1 MAARKT
7 SSAEQ
12 ERMTDTN
19 IAKVIAMLETPAD
32 GEKPW
37 TKKEACQFLGM
48 AYNTTRLGTIINTFK
63 EKQAR
68 DAKKRAEK
76 RGKPASQDEI
86 IYAIQEYIN
95 GEPVDTIAKSLYRSA
110 QFVKTILERN
120 HVPIRA
126 ASHDYFRPALIP
138 EGATRDR
145 FSVGEVV
152 YAARYDSTAR
162 IEGEVEC
169 HKDHGWV
176 YRLWLL
182 GDKWQQ
188 WAYQPAS
195 ELASLEHLR
204 KLGVKV

>member
-1 MAARKT
+1 MATRKT

-68 DAKKRAEK
+68 DAKRRAEK

-86 IYAIQEYIN
+86 VYAIQTYIN
-95 GEPVDTIAKSLYRSA
+95 GEPIDAIAKSLYRSA
-110 QFVKTILERN
+110 QFVKSILERN

-126 ASHDYFRPALIP
+126 ASHDYFRPELIP

-145 FSVGEVV
+145 FAVGEVV

-162 IEGEVEC
+162 IEGEV
-169 HKDHGWV
+169 KNDPQHGWV
-176 YRLWLL
+176 YRCWLL
-182 GDKWQQ
+182 SDKWQQ
-188 WAYQPAS
+188 FCYQPAS

>member
-1 MAARKT
+1 
-7 SSAEQ
+7 
-12 ERMTDTN
+12 MTDAN
-19 IAKVIAMLETPAD
+19 IIKVISLLEPAD
-32 GEKPW
+32 PQAKPIS
-37 TKKEACQFLGM
+37 KKDACAILGM

-68 DAKKRAEK
+68 DAKRRAEK

-95 GEPVDTIAKSLYRSA
+95 GEPIDTIAKSLYRSA

-126 ASHDYFRPALIP
+126 ASHDYFRPELIP
-138 EGATRDR
+138 EGAARDR

-182 GDKWQQ
+182 GDRWQQ